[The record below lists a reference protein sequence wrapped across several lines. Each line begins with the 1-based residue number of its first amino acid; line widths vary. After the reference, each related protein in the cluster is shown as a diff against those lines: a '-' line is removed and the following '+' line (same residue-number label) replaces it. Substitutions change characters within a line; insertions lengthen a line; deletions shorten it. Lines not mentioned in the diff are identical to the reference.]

1 MEYKTEGFLYSIIFF
16 SYRIRIIKLYIYN
29 VAIKLKKYKQ
39 KKNIY
44 ILFLLTLILISSM
57 NILLHVLEIFVVKKK
72 YN

>member
-39 KKNIY
+39 KKIY
-44 ILFLLTLILISSM
+44 IYF
-57 NILLHVLEIFVVKKK
+57 IFTHINSYFVDE
-72 YN
+72 YFITCIRNFCC